1 MNEKYQEKLGRL
13 IANTY
18 GIKGHDHQRIGKLI
32 ETSYQLLEQEE
43 MRDLREQANQ
53 AQWGD
58 EESERR
64 IDIIG
69 SNSNEG
75 LHYD

>member
-32 ETSYQLLEQEE
+32 ESSYLLLEQEE

-58 EESERR
+58 EARV
-64 IDIIG
+64 DIVG
-69 SNSNEG
+69 SNGNDG
-75 LHYD
+75 LHYETNN

>member
-1 MNEKYQEKLGRL
+1 MMNEKYQEKLGRL

-32 ETSYQLLEQEE
+32 ETSYLLLEQEE

-58 EESERR
+58 ERR
-64 IDIIG
+64 MDIIG
-69 SNSNEG
+69 
-75 LHYD
+75 

>member
-53 AQWGD
+53 AQWD
-58 EESERR
+58 EGERR
-64 IDIIG
+64 MDNIG
-69 SNSNEG
+69 PNGNEG